1 MINFQEMT
9 PATKDWM
16 AEHGYF
22 GGGPCYDVDKPARH
36 GEFTFDGHT
45 YTLVAGHYD
54 DYWFAEIEYE
64 DGGVDET
71 FKSEIDPNLA
81 IMETLCM
88 LMAPTVFAEEGNCE
102 DAASRLAH
110 ECFGRMFFKRP
121 ELSAWGYANGM
132 FGMAQFALL
141 DMCMGYA
148 RKAVK
153 FYAADLW
160 EEF

>member
-1 MINFQEMT
+1 MINFQEME
-9 PATKDWM
+9 PATKEWM

-64 DGGVDET
+64 DGGADET

-102 DAASRLAH
+102 DAVNRLAH
-110 ECFGRMFFKRP
+110 ECFSRMFCP
-121 ELSAWGYANGM
+121 EVSVRIYANGHSTTWLV
-132 FGMAQFALL
+132 LL

-153 FYAADLW
+153 FYAAELW